1 MSRVESVLVPWTSLF
16 RNTNTNGNLAFVT
29 KIYIIKIT
37 GNMFRIDPLNMTV
50 LSHTEESF
58 FSMKQ
63 YFKYKK
69 CCIVA
74 KLLFDTSTNIG
85 FLFIN
90 IYAVWFFFL
99 DKAANL
105 TQGFSVMNLELP
117 GEFSNVEHESKV

>member
-1 MSRVESVLVPWTSLF
+1 
-16 RNTNTNGNLAFVT
+16 
-29 KIYIIKIT
+29 
-37 GNMFRIDPLNMTV
+37 MFRIDPLNMTV

-69 CCIVA
+69 CYIVA
-74 KLLFDTSTNIG
+74 KLLFDTPTNIG

-90 IYAVWFFFL
+90 IYAVCFFFL
-99 DKAANL
+99 DNKAANL

-117 GEFSNVEHESKV
+117 GEFSNVENESKV